1 MRPVLL
7 CATLAAGA
15 AFAQPA
21 PTFEVASIRVSEPG
35 KREGG
40 ENPMKRDMRT
50 GIAAQVSRDGV
61 IIRNSSLRSII
72 CWAYKMFDYQVKGP
86 DWLGASRF
94 DISAKAGHE
103 VTDEELRLMLRTLL
117 ADRFKMVSHTE
128 NKEMSAYVLSIA
140 KGGLKV
146 KESTS
151 GEGDFDIQPNQQKMS
166 VTVKRAGIENLCDAL
181 GNIFK
186 APIIDQTG
194 LKGKYDATFDIMK
207 YMMDMRPT
215 EGGAPPDPLAIV
227 IRGLQ
232 DELGLKLDPKK
243 TQVDLLIVE
252 KIEKAPAEN

>member
-1 MRPVLL
+1 MRSVFLTV
-7 CATLAAGA
+7 TLAAA
-15 AFAQPA
+15 ALAQTA
-21 PTFEVASIRVSEPG
+21 PSFEVASIRVSEPG

-50 GIAAQVSRDGV
+50 GIMAQVSPDGV

-72 CWAYKMFDYQVKGP
+72 CWAYRMFDYQLKGP
-86 DWLGASRF
+86 DWLGAARF
-94 DISAKAGHE
+94 DITAKAGRE
-103 VTDEELRLMLRTLL
+103 ATNEELRLMLRTLL
-117 ADRFKMVSHTE
+117 ADRFKMVSHTD
-128 NKEMSAYVLSIA
+128 NKEMGAYVLTIA
-140 KGGLKV
+140 KSGLKV

-151 GEGDFDIQPNQQKMS
+151 GDGDFDIEPNQQKMS
-166 VTVKRAGIENLCDAL
+166 VTVKRAGIDNLCDAL

-207 YMMDMRPT
+207 YMADMRPT
-215 EGGAPPDPLAIV
+215 ESGTPPDPLAII

-232 DELGLKLDPKK
+232 EELGLKLEPKK

-252 KIEKAPAEN
+252 KIEKTAAEN